1 MNTRRVAAGNGAV
14 TVREW
19 GAANGQPLVFW
30 HGLNPFGALALNEAG
45 PAWAADGFRVV
56 AVAAPGIADDGT
68 LPDPAA
74 YRPTRLADLVVSVA
88 DELGLGRFVFVGWS
102 WGASIGVHLGVRHT
116 SRLNALV
123 LLDAGH
129 TDIPED
135 HGETLDETLV
145 AFSEQQQRYHFPD
158 WDAFV
163 SAVRERHPDWRGA
176 LEERFRAGMREEGAE
191 IVARSDPRAAAAAWH
206 FLVQEQPSATHGQLG
221 RTTLPV
227 LLVLARRNDTTVEA
241 ERFRA
246 LVPQLEMREIDA
258 DHDLLADAPEE
269 TIRTVSDWLRSA
281 VSSAH

>member
-135 HGETLDETLV
+135 HGETL
-145 AFSEQQQRYHFPD
+145 RR
-158 WDAFV
+158 DARCVF
-163 SAVRERHPDWRGA
+163 GA
-176 LEERFRAGMREEGAE
+176 ATALSLPGLGRIRFGR
-191 IVARSDPRAAAAAWH
+191 PRA
-206 FLVQEQPSATHGQLG
+206 SSG
-221 RTTLPV
+221 
-227 LLVLARRNDTTVEA
+227 LARGSGR
-241 ERFRA
+241 
-246 LVPQLEMREIDA
+246 
-258 DHDLLADAPEE
+258 
-269 TIRTVSDWLRSA
+269 A
-281 VSSAH
+281 VSRGHA